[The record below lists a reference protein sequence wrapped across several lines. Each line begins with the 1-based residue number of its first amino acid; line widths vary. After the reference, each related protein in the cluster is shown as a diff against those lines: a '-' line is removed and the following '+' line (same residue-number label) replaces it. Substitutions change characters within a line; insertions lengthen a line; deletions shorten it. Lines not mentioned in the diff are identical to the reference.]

1 MTTTIAAR
9 PNIHRTDGLVR
20 LAGPCLILAGLT
32 FLAGGIT
39 HPSDSG
45 HGNKVQQLHEMLV
58 DPTWY
63 PSHALLLA
71 ATALFAASTA
81 ALRRSSDLSAG
92 MARLLHV
99 VVIVAALTTVSM
111 VVHLFAALGADTLA
125 EGQPSIV
132 SRLQTINETVF
143 GATWGVALA
152 ALALV
157 GGISR
162 TIGNRITI
170 AFGLIGGLAH
180 ALASATIAYTDALD
194 SLFKVSSLLA
204 FWAVA
209 VGVIA
214 MRRPPSGVSSTGP

>member
-9 PNIHRTDGLVR
+9 PDIHRTDGLVR

-45 HGNKVQQLHEMLV
+45 HGNKVQQLNDMLV

-71 ATALFAASTA
+71 AMALFAAGA
-81 ALRRSSDLSAG
+81 GALRRRSDLTPD

-99 VVIVAALTTVSM
+99 VFIVASVATVSM
-111 VVHLFAALGADTLA
+111 VVHLFAALGGDTLA
-125 EGQPSIV
+125 EGQPSIM

-143 GATWGVALA
+143 GATWGLAFA
-152 ALALV
+152 ALALA

-170 AFGLIGGLAH
+170 AFGLIGGLAY
-180 ALASATIAYTDALD
+180 ALASATIAYTDTLD

-204 FWAVA
+204 VWAVA

-214 MRRPPSGVSSTGP
+214 VRRPA